1 MKNTEKNTRFEETF
15 KEIVSQFP
23 DVTALSEWTGNS
35 WQEISYYELFQR
47 AQTFSQQLNQSG
59 IRPGER
65 IILSSRNRI
74 GLVAALIGVWLSRA
88 TAVLI
93 DPDLPDH
100 IWKQQGDKTDARIIA
115 IEKERLFFTESHCT
129 YQFVIEIEN
138 EKNTW
143 HEKKVSLSHSV
154 FEDCDPDIAT
164 LIFTSGT
171 TGEYRAVML
180 KHDHYRYLSQ
190 FYDDF
195 LPQNS
200 CSLTVLPLFHIAG
213 LFCGVLK
220 PLQLGVR
227 IVFFRL
233 FSANALQQAFLRCHP
248 EVVFGVPRLL
258 EILHQKIQTAV
269 LEKNIFSQSLFYF
282 LIKIN
287 YFLNRYAN
295 INIGKQ
301 CFPFIHRQFGGK
313 LKKILCGS
321 AALLPSLQ
329 TFFLSLGFDVL
340 CAYGLTETC
349 GPIALSTTK
358 HRWKIS
364 NVGCCH
370 EKKDLHIAPSGEILY
385 CGKALMTAYF
395 RDIAATKQVI
405 KNGCLHTGDLGY
417 LDRFGNLYVIGRM
430 KELIVFS
437 DGKKAMP
444 EQIEHEYKN
453 VPGMQACA
461 VFGIVKEGRS
471 KAILAFVPQEKKN
484 IDGVIAAIFK
494 AASRLKTPYR
504 ISDVFVVDHIP
515 KSNTFKIKR
524 HELTAAYLLK
534 QKKESLPTVLSEND
548 DALQTILT
556 CFQNNLSDT
565 TNRITLDSTF
575 AELNIDS
582 LQAAQLS
589 QVLSEKLRMSNNPTV
604 FWFTQSIR
612 ELYCYLKQE
621 NRIVTVSPEK
631 KSKNKY
637 EKIAVIAMD
646 AVFPQ
651 AADTD
656 TFWKNCLTGKN
667 AITEIPPSRFDINAY
682 YDPYLLA
689 PGKTNSRFGGF
700 VDLCDDFPAE
710 QFGLKPRAVAW
721 MDPQQKMVLM
731 QTTRL
736 LKPFSEKSFMQKNA
750 DEKMGLYLGV
760 GFPDYLIQSIKEI
773 PVEKVNSYSGVG
785 MADFSTVGRVAYH
798 FGFEGPAMIIKTAC
812 SSSLVA
818 VHQAVRALQCG
829 DCDVA
834 IAGGVNLVL
843 IPEINVCLTK
853 GGFLSPNGCCKT
865 FDASADGYVRS
876 EGCGLV
882 LLKRYDDAVSAGDPI
897 LATIIGSAVNQ
908 DGTSNGLTAP
918 SGEAQIA
925 CYQTALINAGI
936 SPNEIN
942 YIEAHGSGTQ
952 LGDAIE
958 MQSIQ
963 SVYDRN
969 RDHPLYV
976 GAVKSLIGHCE
987 SAAGIAGL
995 IKTIAIL
1002 NHQIVP
1008 PNLHYH
1014 TPNPAISFE
1023 KSAVCLPVKKTAFEN
1038 VCRYAA
1044 VSSFGVT
1051 GTNAHV
1057 IVEKSN

>member
-1 MKNTEKNTRFEETF
+1 MTIFEKNTRFEEVFQNT
-15 KEIVSQFP
+15 IAQFP
-23 DVTALSEWTGNS
+23 DAIALSEWTGDS
-35 WQEISYYELFQR
+35 WQEVSYLALFQS
-47 AQTFSQQLNQSG
+47 AQIFSRQLNQCHVH
-59 IRPGER
+59 PGER
-65 IILSSRNRI
+65 IILSSRNRMA
-74 GLVAALIGVWLSRA
+74 LVVALLGVWLSRA

-93 DPDLPDH
+93 DPDLPDS
-100 IWKQQGDKTDARIIA
+100 IWKQHCDKADARIIVL
-115 IEKERLFFTESHCT
+115 EQERLRSAENNSAF
-129 YQFVIEIEN
+129 QWIIEIEN

-143 HEKKVSLSHSV
+143 HEKKATLSHSV
-154 FEDCDPDIAT
+154 LDDCDPDIAT

-171 TGEYRAVML
+171 TGEYRAVIL
-180 KHDHYRYLSQ
+180 KHHHYQYLSQ

-220 PLQLGVR
+220 PLLLGVR

-233 FSANALQQAFLRCHP
+233 FSANALQHAFLQYHP
-248 EVVFGVPRLL
+248 DIVFGVPRLL
-258 EILHQKIQTAV
+258 EVLHQKIQTAV
-269 LEKNIFSQSLFYF
+269 SEKNIFVRGIFYF
-282 LIKIN
+282 LLRIN
-287 YFLNRYAN
+287 YFLNRYMN
-295 INIGKQ
+295 VNIGKR
-301 CFPFIHRQFGGK
+301 CFPFIHREFGDR

-321 AALLPSLQ
+321 ATLSPSVQ
-329 TFFLSLGFDVL
+329 IFFLSLGFEVL

-349 GPIALSTTK
+349 GPIALNTTK
-358 HRWKIS
+358 HRWKMGS
-364 NVGCCH
+364 VGPCH
-370 EKKDLHIAPSGEILY
+370 EKEDLHISSSGEILY

-395 RDIAATKQVI
+395 RDVAATKQMI
-405 KNGCLHTGDLGY
+405 KNGCLHTGDLGR
-417 LDRFGNLYVIGRM
+417 LDRFGNLYVIGRI
-430 KELIVFS
+430 KELIIFS

-444 EQIEHEYKN
+444 EQIEQAYKN
-453 VPGMQACA
+453 IAGIKAYA
-461 VFGIVKEGRS
+461 VFGMVAEGKS
-471 KAILAFVPQEKKN
+471 KAILAFIPEEKNN
-484 IDGVIAAIFK
+484 IDPIITQIFK
-494 AASRLKTPYR
+494 TASQLKAPFR
-504 ISDVFVVDHIP
+504 ISDVLVVDQIP
-515 KSNTFKIKR
+515 RSNTFKIKR
-524 HELTAAYLLK
+524 DELARLYLSK
-534 QKKESLPTVLSEND
+534 QVNQTLPTALLEGD
-548 DALQTILT
+548 DALQIILT
-556 CFQNNLSDT
+556 CFQNSLPDKKND
-565 TNRITLDSTF
+565 ITPDITF
-575 AELNIDS
+575 AALNIDS

-589 QVLSEKLRMSNNPTV
+589 YLISEKLNMSVNPTV

-612 ELYCYLKQE
+612 ELYFYLKQE
-621 NRIVTVSPEK
+621 NRVVTTSHEK

-646 AVFPQ
+646 AVFPKSE
-651 AADTD
+651 DTD
-656 TFWKNCLTGKN
+656 TFWKNCLSGED
-667 AITEIPPSRFDINAY
+667 AITLIPSSRFDINEY
-682 YDPYLLA
+682 YAPYSLA

-700 VDLCDDFPAE
+700 VDLCPDFPAE
-710 QFGLKPRAVAW
+710 QFGLKSRAVDW

-731 QTTRL
+731 QTARL

-760 GFPDYLIQSIKEI
+760 GFPDHMIQSIKEI
-773 PVEKVNSYSGVG
+773 PVEKINSYSGMG

-853 GGFLSPNGCCKT
+853 GGFLSPDGRCKT

-882 LLKRYDDAVSAGDPI
+882 LLKRYDDAVSAGDFI

-925 CYQTALINAGI
+925 CYQAALKNAGI
-936 SPNEIN
+936 FANEVD

-963 SVYDRN
+963 SVYDRD

-995 IKTIAIL
+995 IKTISVL
-1002 NHQIVP
+1002 NHQIIP

-1014 TPNPAISFE
+1014 TPNPAISLE
-1023 KSAVCLPVKKTAFEN
+1023 KSAVCLPVEKTTFEN

-1057 IVEKSN
+1057 IVEK

>member
-1 MKNTEKNTRFEETF
+1 MTIFENNIRFEQSFEKN
-15 KEIVSQFP
+15 VAQFP
-23 DVTALSEWTGNS
+23 DAIALCEWTGDS
-35 WQEISYYELFQR
+35 WQAISYQALFQS
-47 AQTFSQQLNQSG
+47 AQIFSHQLNQSD

-65 IILSSRNRI
+65 IILSSHNRI
-74 GLVAALIGVWLSRA
+74 GLVAALLGVWLSRA

-93 DPDLPDH
+93 DPDLPDL
-100 IWKQQGDKTDARIIA
+100 IWKQHCDKADARIIVV
-115 IEKERLFFTESHCT
+115 EKERLQSAENNPAF
-129 YQFVIEIEN
+129 QWIIEIEN
-138 EKNTW
+138 EKNGW
-143 HEKKVSLSHSV
+143 HEKKSLLSHTV
-154 FEDCDPDIAT
+154 FNDCNEDIAT

-171 TGEYRAVML
+171 TSEYRAVIL
-180 KHDHYRYLSQ
+180 KHDHYHYVSQ

-200 CSLTVLPLFHIAG
+200 CALTVLPLFHIAG

-220 PLQLGVR
+220 PLLLGIR
-227 IVFFRL
+227 IVFIRS
-233 FSANALQQAFLRCHP
+233 FSANALQEAFLQYHP
-248 EVVFGVPRLL
+248 EIVFGVPRLL
-258 EILHQKIQTAV
+258 EVLHQKIQTAAA
-269 LEKNIFSQSLFYF
+269 EKNIFLRSFFYF
-282 LIKIN
+282 LIRIN
-287 YFLNRYAN
+287 YFLNRYVD
-295 INIGKQ
+295 INIGKI
-301 CFPFIHRQFGGK
+301 CFPFVYEKFGNR

-321 AALLPSLQ
+321 ATLSPSLQ
-329 TFFLSLGFDVL
+329 TFFLALGFDLL

-349 GPIALSTTK
+349 GPIALSTK
-358 HRWKIS
+358 KYRWKIG
-364 NVGCCH
+364 NVGPCL
-370 EKKDLHIAPSGEILY
+370 EKKDLRIAASGEILY

-395 RDIAATKQVI
+395 RNDTATQQVI
-405 KNGCLHTGDLGY
+405 KNGCFHTGDLGR
-417 LDRFGNLYVIGRM
+417 LDRFGNLYIMGRI

-437 DGKKAMP
+437 DGKKATP

-453 VPGMQACA
+453 IAGIQSCA
-461 VFGIVKEGRS
+461 VFGVVKEGRA
-471 KAILAFVPQEKKN
+471 KAILALVPQEKKN
-484 IDGVIAAIFK
+484 IESIIAAIFK
-494 AASRLKTPYR
+494 TASRLKTPYR
-504 ISDVFVVDHIP
+504 ISDVLAVDQIP
-515 KSNTFKIKR
+515 RSNTFKIKR
-524 HELTAAYLLK
+524 HELIALYLSK
-534 QKKESLPTVLSEND
+534 QENKSSPAVFSEND
-548 DALQTILT
+548 DDLHIMLT
-556 CFQNNLSDT
+556 CFQNNLPDIK
-565 TNRITLDSTF
+565 NHITLDSTF

-582 LQAAQLS
+582 LQAAQLAQLMS
-589 QVLSEKLRMSNNPTV
+589 QKLRISVNPTV

-612 ELYCYLKQE
+612 ELYCYLRQE
-621 NRIVTVSPEK
+621 NRIVTASHEK

-646 AVFPQ
+646 AVFPG

-656 TFWKNCLTGKN
+656 TFWKNCLSGKDV
-667 AITEIPPSRFDINAY
+667 ITEIPLSRFNIDEY
-682 YDPYLLA
+682 YDPYPLA

-700 VDLCDDFPAE
+700 VNLCDDFPAE
-710 QFGLKPRAVAW
+710 QFRLKSRAVAW

-731 QTTRL
+731 QTARM

-750 DEKMGLYLGV
+750 EEKMGLYLGV
-760 GFPDYLIQSIKEI
+760 GFPDYMIQSIKEI
-773 PVEKVNSYSGVG
+773 PVEKINSYSGIG
-785 MADFSTVGRVAYH
+785 MADFSMAGRVAYH

-834 IAGGVNLVL
+834 IAGGVNLML

-853 GGFLSPNGCCKT
+853 GGFLSCDGRCKT

-882 LLKRYDDAVSAGDPI
+882 LLKRYDDAIAAGDPI

-918 SGEAQIA
+918 SGQAQIA
-925 CYQTALINAGI
+925 CYESALKNAGI
-936 SPNEIN
+936 AANEVG

-963 SVYDRN
+963 SIYDKA
-969 RDHPLYV
+969 RDDPLYV

-995 IKTIAIL
+995 IKTIAVL
-1002 NHQIVP
+1002 NDQLIP

-1023 KSAVCLPVKKTAFEN
+1023 KSAIYLPTEKINFQKM
-1038 VCRYAA
+1038 CRYAA

-1057 IVEKSN
+1057 IVEK